1 MEELHIVGL
10 EDGSLVLAGP
20 GGDRYTLPIDD
31 SLHARIRQSIPA
43 DQGNARKLS
52 PKEIQAHIRGGL
64 SAIDVAQITGAPLEY
79 IERFEG
85 PVMAEREY
93 VVESALAI
101 PVHLAA
107 ADPLAQAT
115 TFGDAIL
122 ERLHI
127 LDAVGERWSAWKEAA
142 GWVVKLG
149 YMLGA
154 IEHDARWHFDPKR
167 QTLSPINAEAVGL
180 SRQDPGHD
188 PEPPRLRA
196 VVPLRADDEPMGQS
210 ERFDS
215 GAFSVDPSSMSDS
228 GPVLAPIGSRP
239 LPRQQ
244 DSGHDQTADLLEA
257 LRRRRGERETPTY
270 EDEPTHGGTMHV
282 VELDLNLD
290 IDLEVDERPTGHE
303 PASTHKTGGFGA
315 RKGRPQM
322 PSWDEIVFG
331 ARSDDDDPA

>member
-1 MEELHIVGL
+1 MDELHIVGV
-10 EDGSLVLAGP
+10 EDGSLVLTGP
-20 GGDRYTLPIDD
+20 GGDRYMLAIDD
-31 SLHARIRQSIPA
+31 ALHARIRQSIASDP
-43 DQGNARKLS
+43 GTARKLS
-52 PKEIQAHIRGGL
+52 PKEIQAHIRGGM
-64 SAIDVAQITGAPLEY
+64 SAVDVAQVTGAPLEY

-101 PVHLAA
+101 PVHMAA
-107 ADPLAQAT
+107 ADPLAQAA

-127 LDAVGERWSAWKEAA
+127 LDAEGERWSAWKESS

-149 YMLGA
+149 YMIGA

-180 SRQDPGHD
+180 SRQDPGHEI
-188 PEPPRLRA
+188 EPPRLRA
-196 VVPLRADDEPMGQS
+196 VVPLRTDDDAPSQP

-215 GAFSVDPSSMSDS
+215 DAFAVDPASMIDS

-239 LPRQQ
+239 APRQQ
-244 DSGHDQTADLLEA
+244 HTGHDQTADLLEA
-257 LRRRRGERETPTY
+257 LRRRRGERETPAY
-270 EDEPTHGGTMHV
+270 EDESASPASMRV
-282 VELDLNLD
+282 VELD
-290 IDLEVDERPTGHE
+290 IDLEIDDEPQEVAPR
-303 PASTHKTGGFGA
+303 HKTGGLGP
-315 RKGRPQM
+315 RKGRAPM

-331 ARSDDDDPA
+331 ARSDDDDLA

>member
-1 MEELHIVGL
+1 MDELHIVGV
-10 EDGSLVLAGP
+10 EDGSLVLSSASGE
-20 GGDRYTLPIDD
+20 RYSLAIDET
-31 SLHARIRQSIPA
+31 LHARIRQSVTT
-43 DQGNARKLS
+43 DQGSARRLS
-52 PKEIQAHIRGGL
+52 PKEIQAHIRGGM

-101 PVHLAA
+101 PVHVAA

-115 TFGDAIL
+115 TFGDAII

-127 LDAVGERWSAWKEAA
+127 LDAESERWSAWKEAA
-142 GWVVKLG
+142 GWVVKLS

-180 SRQDPGHD
+180 SRQDPGHET
-188 PEPPRLRA
+188 PAPRLRA
-196 VVPLRADDEPMGQS
+196 VVPLRGDEDESPAQA

-215 GAFSVDPSSMSDS
+215 DAFAVDPASMIDS

-239 LPRQQ
+239 APRQQ
-244 DSGHDQTADLLEA
+244 HSGHDQTADLLEA
-257 LRRRRGERETPTY
+257 LRRRRGEREAPTFD
-270 EDEPTHGGTMHV
+270 EDAPQTTGMHV
-282 VELDLNLD
+282 VELDIE
-290 IDLEVDERPTGHE
+290 IDTSDAPAHE
-303 PASTHKTGGFGA
+303 TPAKRTGGTGSFGA
-315 RKGRPQM
+315 RKGRPQL

-331 ARSDDDDPA
+331 ARADDDDLA

>member
-1 MEELHIVGL
+1 MEELHIVGV
-10 EDGSLVLAGP
+10 EDGALVLTGSD
-20 GGDRYTLPIDD
+20 GDRYTLAIDE

-43 DQGNARKLS
+43 DPGAARKLS
-52 PKEIQAHIRGGL
+52 PKEIQAHIRGGM
-64 SAIDVAQITGAPLEY
+64 SAVDVAQITGAPLEY

-101 PVHLAA
+101 PVHMAA

-127 LDAVGERWSAWKEAA
+127 LDAEAERWSAWKESG

-180 SRQDPGHD
+180 SRQEPGHQ
-188 PEPPRLRA
+188 PEAPRLRA
-196 VVPLRADDEPMGQS
+196 VVPLRGEDEAPAQP

-215 GAFSVDPSSMSDS
+215 DAFAVDPSTMLDS

-239 LPRQQ
+239 APRQQ
-244 DSGHDQTADLLEA
+244 GGQDQTADLLEA
-257 LRRRRGERETPTY
+257 LRRRRGEREAPSY
-270 EDEPTHGGTMHV
+270 DDEPVVTSASMHV
-282 VELDLNLD
+282 VELDIDLD
-290 IDLEVDERPTGHE
+290 IDDE
-303 PASTHKTGGFGA
+303 PAAPETAPKQRTGGFGA
-315 RKGRPQM
+315 RKGRAPM

-331 ARSDDDDPA
+331 ARSEDDDLA

>member
-1 MEELHIVGL
+1 MEELHIVGV
-10 EDGSLVLAGP
+10 EDGSLVLAGAD
-20 GGDRYTLPIDD
+20 GARYALPIDD
-31 SLHARIRQSIPA
+31 ALHARIRQSISSDP
-43 DQGNARKLS
+43 GTARRLS
-52 PKEIQAHIRGGL
+52 PKEIQAHIRGGM
-64 SAIDVAQITGAPLEY
+64 SAHDVAQITGAPLEY

-85 PVMAEREY
+85 PVMAEREF

-101 PVHLAA
+101 PVHTAV

-115 TFGDAIL
+115 TFGEVIL

-127 LDAVGERWSAWKEAA
+127 LDAVGERWSAWKEAT

-149 YMLGA
+149 YLLGA

-180 SRQDPGHD
+180 SRQDPGHE

-196 VVPLRADDEPMGQS
+196 VVPIKGEEEPQHYGD
-210 ERFDS
+210 RFDS
-215 GAFSVDPSSMSDS
+215 DAFAVDPASMIDS

-239 LPRQQ
+239 APRQN
-244 DSGHDQTADLLEA
+244 GGNDQTADLLEA
-257 LRRRRGERETPTY
+257 LRRRRGERETPAF
-270 EDEPTHGGTMHV
+270 DEEGGQSTSIHV
-282 VELDLNLD
+282 VELDLQ
-290 IDLEVDERPTGHE
+290 IDGLPAEPEPE
-303 PASTHKTGGFGA
+303 PAPKQRNTGGLGA

-331 ARSDDDDPA
+331 ARSEDDDLA